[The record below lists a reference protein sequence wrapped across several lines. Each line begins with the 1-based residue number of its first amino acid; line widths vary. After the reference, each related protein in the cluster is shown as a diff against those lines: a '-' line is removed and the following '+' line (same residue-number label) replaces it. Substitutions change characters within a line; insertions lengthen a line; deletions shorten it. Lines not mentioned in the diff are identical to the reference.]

1 MYKRGYVLEEI
12 AKSLDSF
19 INSVSQ
25 FDDWYQQVWEIL
37 DSSDQEE
44 ADQLGARIEDIS
56 RQKDQRREDF
66 DNMLQNG
73 RTLVVKKDIAD
84 ATPIREKIKSEK
96 IIN

>member
-1 MYKRGYVLEEI
+1 MEEI

-25 FDDWYQQVWEIL
+25 FDNWYQQVWEIL

-44 ADQLGARIEDIS
+44 TDQLGARIEDIS
-56 RQKDQRREDF
+56 RQKFLDK
-66 DNMLQNG
+66 MLQNG

-84 ATPIREKIKSEK
+84 ATPFREKIKSNLMMQL
-96 IIN
+96 IRNNMYL